1 MRIDLQNR
9 RLGTPQPF
17 QTQARPS
24 GAAGAFTLV
33 EVVVSVALISVLV
46 SGMLGAYVQSAVRA
60 DWAACS
66 LSAEM
71 MAISGMEQCRAAK
84 YDPRGAPPTD
94 NLVSTNFNSRF
105 AILDTGSSSTITYGT
120 NFTSVSTVDT
130 NALVKM
136 LRVDCVWAYPRRG
149 LFTNTV
155 VTYRGPNQ

>member
-1 MRIDLQNR
+1 MHIDLQKR
-9 RLGTPQPF
+9 RLGTTQPVER
-17 QTQARPS
+17 QGRAIVS
-24 GAAGAFTLV
+24 AGAFTLV

-94 NLVSTNFNSRF
+94 NLMSTNFISRF
-105 AILDTGSSSTITYGT
+105 AILDTGSSSTVTYGT

-130 NALVKM
+130 NSMVKM
-136 LRVDCVWAYPRRG
+136 LRVDCVWSYPRRG